1 MLWAIYFEL
10 RKEVKALRIDGK
22 VPSSENVLNGSRNKA
37 PADDR
42 NKGDPD
48 AIEQE
53 FIDFM
58 FSEEGK
64 AVIGREAIPVERN
77 R

>member
-1 MLWAIYFEL
+1 MI
-10 RKEVKALRIDGK
+10 VT
-22 VPSSENVLNGSRNKA
+22 
-37 PADDR
+37 
-42 NKGDPD
+42 KGDPD